1 MDAYKLNSL
10 ITEYIRDF
18 EYESQGVTY
27 KGGQA
32 LLAMKRDYDA
42 LGKEEKIQGLL
53 PIIAST
59 ILQIDTQTRI
69 GTKKDIDELSG
80 SLANLLE
87 RYNDL
92 QNEDYK
98 NQVD

>member
-1 MDAYKLNSL
+1 MDTCKLNSEM
-10 ITEYIRDF
+10 TEYIRGF
-18 EYESQGVTY
+18 EYESQGVAY

-32 LLAMKRDYDA
+32 LLAMKRDCDA
-42 LGKEEKIQGLL
+42 QGEDWKIEALL
-53 PIIAST
+53 PMIAST

-80 SLANLLE
+80 RLASLIE

-92 QNEDYK
+92 QNE
-98 NQVD
+98 